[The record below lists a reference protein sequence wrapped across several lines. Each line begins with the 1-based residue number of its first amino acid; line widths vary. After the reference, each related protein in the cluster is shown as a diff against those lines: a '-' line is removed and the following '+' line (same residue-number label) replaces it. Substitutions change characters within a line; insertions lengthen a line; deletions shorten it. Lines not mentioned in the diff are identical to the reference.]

1 MALKK
6 WNTNFRLED
15 SMRKNR
21 TTLSDEFRCSRK
33 FSAGM
38 TQKGMC
44 HLLFDQIFRRK
55 LLVNGKQPLEIGNWK
70 LEIGN
75 FGEMPINEEGIPFE
89 RGSILSF
96 LEWYRQSREIA

>member
-1 MALKK
+1 MALMK

-15 SMRKNR
+15 SIRKNR

-55 LLVNGKQPLEIGNWK
+55 LLVNGKQPLEIGN
-70 LEIGN
+70 

-96 LEWYRQSREIA
+96 LEW

>member
-15 SMRKNR
+15 SIRKNR

-55 LLVNGKQPLEIGNWK
+55 LLVNGKQPLEIGN
-70 LEIGN
+70 

-96 LEWYRQSREIA
+96 LEWYRQGREIA

>member
-15 SMRKNR
+15 SIRKNR

-70 LEIGN
+70 LEISVKCPSMKKVFHLKGV
-75 FGEMPINEEGIPFE
+75 P
-89 RGSILSF
+89 SF
-96 LEWYRQSREIA
+96 LSLSGTDRAAR